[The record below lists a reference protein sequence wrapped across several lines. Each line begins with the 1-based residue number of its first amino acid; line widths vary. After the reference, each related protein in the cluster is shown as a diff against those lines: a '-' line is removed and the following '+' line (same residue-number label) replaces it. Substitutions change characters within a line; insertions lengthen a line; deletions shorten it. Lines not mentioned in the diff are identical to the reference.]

1 MKKLLILVA
10 IFSLAVSAGAQTR
23 AQNIIYTPQ
32 ACWRGGEMPVLP
44 LNVLIDG
51 NLRAFFRHVGAADWC
66 SVEGENRG
74 PLSSVTMPK
83 FQPDDEIEYFFVV
96 ADGKRVLSRSPQIYR
111 VKVTEGCETPWARHT
126 IMVIVNCS
134 PVGSGQIGSAMASG
148 FTIGDEIVTGST
160 PFGSPDN
167 PTPPVGTNQ

>member
-1 MKKLLILVA
+1 MKRTLLVLAIL
-10 IFSLAVSAGAQTR
+10 SLAVAAGAQTR
-23 AQNIIYTPQ
+23 PPILYTPQ

-44 LNVLIDG
+44 LSVQIDG

-74 PLSSVTMPK
+74 PISSVTMPK
-83 FQPDDEIEYFFVV
+83 FTSGDEIEYFFVV
-96 ADGKRVLSRSPQIYR
+96 AEGKRVLARSPQIYR
-111 VKVTEGCETPWARHT
+111 VKVTDGCETPWARHT

-148 FTIGDEIVTGST
+148 FTIGDEVVTGNT
-160 PFGSPDN
+160 PFGSPDR
-167 PTPPVGTNQ
+167 PTPPVGNNQ